1 MASVRRRSGRGW
13 SSASIAGLL
22 LAALVG
28 CQEKQQEAPPVM
40 YTGPLIETDNVVT
53 LLSDSARLHVRLT
66 SPLEQRFENSD
77 ILYPK
82 GATVTFYDKPG
93 KLVINTLFAKWV
105 KFDNAKQLYIM
116 RGTVKV
122 ANVPQQQTLNT
133 EELFYNRGQQKIYT
147 DSAMFVRVQTPTEVL
162 TGYGLT
168 ANQDFSRYG
177 IHRPVGTFTLDQAQ
191 SMGK

>member
-1 MASVRRRSGRGW
+1 MASVRGRSGRGW

>member
-1 MASVRRRSGRGW
+1 MRGHSW
-13 SSASIAGLL
+13 RVVGLL
-22 LAALVG
+22 LAVALVG
-28 CQEKQQEAPPVM
+28 CQEKQKEVKPVL

-82 GATVTFYDKPG
+82 GDTVTFYDKPG
-93 KLVINTLFAKWV
+93 KLIVNTLFAKWV

-116 RGTVKV
+116 RGAVKV
-122 ANVPQQQTLNT
+122 ANVPQQQTLDT
-133 EELFYNRGQQKIYT
+133 EELFYNRAQQKIYT
-147 DSAMFVRVQTPTEVL
+147 DSAMFVRIQTPTEVL
-162 TGYGLT
+162 TGNGLT

-177 IHRPVGTFTLDQAQ
+177 ILQPKGVFSLAEAQ
-191 SMGK
+191 RLGQ

>member
-1 MASVRRRSGRGW
+1 MRGHSW
-13 SSASIAGLL
+13 RVAGLL
-22 LAALVG
+22 LAVALVG
-28 CQEKQQEAPPVM
+28 CQEKQKEAKPVL

-93 KLVINTLFAKWV
+93 KLIVNTLFAKWV

-116 RGTVKV
+116 RGAVKV
-122 ANVPQQQTLNT
+122 ANVPQQQTLDT
-133 EELFYNRGQQKIYT
+133 EELFYNRAQQKIYT
-147 DSAMFVRVQTPTEVL
+147 DSAMFVRIQTPTEVL
-162 TGYGLT
+162 TGNGLT

-177 IHRPVGTFTLDQAQ
+177 ILQPKGVFSLAEAQ
-191 SMGK
+191 RLGQ

>member
-1 MASVRRRSGRGW
+1 MLL
-13 SSASIAGLL
+13 AGLL
-22 LAALVG
+22 LALAG
-28 CQEKQQEAPPVM
+28 CQQKDAGAKRIA
-40 YTGPLIETDNVVT
+40 YTGPLLETDNVVT
-53 LLSDSARLHVRLT
+53 LLSDSARLHIRLT
-66 SPLEQRFENSD
+66 APLEQRFENSD

-82 GATVTFYDKPG
+82 GVSVTFYDKPG
-93 KLVINTLFAKWV
+93 KLVINTLNARWG

-116 RGTVKV
+116 RGAVQV
-122 ANVPQQQTLNT
+122 ANVPQQQTLHT
-133 EELFYNRGQQKIYT
+133 EELFYNRAQQKIYT

-191 SMGK
+191 TLGK